1 MSRYL
6 RPLLVKVVQT
16 ECREG
21 EGLGHGVIGR
31 TDDAQAAQRA
41 EGVGTMRFVPGRVGH
56 AAFVCLAC
64 VQSALG
70 LG

>member
-16 ECREG
+16 GYRG
-21 EGLGHGVIGR
+21 GRGLGHGVIGR
-31 TDDAQAAQRA
+31 TDDAQAAQCA

-56 AAFVCLAC
+56 AAFVRLAC
-64 VQSALG
+64 VPSALG
-70 LG
+70 FG